1 MINANEKN
9 NNDSQIEELQ
19 TYWGRERFLRSLTS
33 ISRNVRLSL
42 KINFLLISMKG
53 YFKITMIIYTPAT
66 LKNILDC

>member
-19 TYWGRERFLRSLTS
+19 TLRSLTS
-33 ISRNVRLSL
+33 ISSNVRLSL

-53 YFKITMIIYTPAT
+53 YFKITMIIYTPGT

>member
-9 NNDSQIEELQ
+9 NNDSQIEERQ
-19 TYWGRERFLRSLTS
+19 TLRSLTS
-33 ISRNVRLSL
+33 ISSNVRLSL

-53 YFKITMIIYTPAT
+53 YFKITMIIYTPGT